1 MRVGGYLETKLKSES
16 RKQKKW
22 SLNIPLTLTHWSGGE
37 NVVRMKVRVV
47 RKEWGLGGL
56 RHKDDRERSERREMH
71 ECGDSKR
78 CMR

>member
-1 MRVGGYLETKLKSES
+1 M
-16 RKQKKW
+16 
-22 SLNIPLTLTHWSGGE
+22 N
-37 NVVRMKVRVV
+37 VRVV

-78 CMR
+78 CMKK